1 MELPFYPSFVVLGL
15 KKVSENC
22 VFFEKKFKEKFK
34 KIQKKLMKLVMK
46 QSELEKNRESQL
58 FRQVFKTSTVL
69 SPNKGIIHLSKSG
82 IFISK
87 GKSKI
92 KGII

>member
-1 MELPFYPSFVVLGL
+1 M
-15 KKVSENC
+15 KNKR
-22 VFFEKKFKEKFK
+22 KF
-34 KIQKKLMKLVMK
+34 IMK
-46 QSELEKNRESQL
+46 QSELEKNRVSQF

-82 IFISK
+82 IFINK